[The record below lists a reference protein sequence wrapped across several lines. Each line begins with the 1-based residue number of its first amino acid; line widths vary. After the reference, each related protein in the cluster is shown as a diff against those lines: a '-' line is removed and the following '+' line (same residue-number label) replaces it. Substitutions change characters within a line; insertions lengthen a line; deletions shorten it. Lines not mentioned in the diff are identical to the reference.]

1 MYSLRLDSA
10 EVAALEV
17 QAAARGL
24 KPSVLARNLI
34 RVGLRP
40 QHDDALGAAVSRVH
54 DALAEVS
61 GLLGR

>member
-1 MYSLRLDSA
+1 MYSLRLDSE

-34 RVGLRP
+34 RVGLRARTTTRWVR
-40 QHDDALGAAVSRVH
+40 QC
-54 DALAEVS
+54 LAS
-61 GLLGR
+61 TMRSPR